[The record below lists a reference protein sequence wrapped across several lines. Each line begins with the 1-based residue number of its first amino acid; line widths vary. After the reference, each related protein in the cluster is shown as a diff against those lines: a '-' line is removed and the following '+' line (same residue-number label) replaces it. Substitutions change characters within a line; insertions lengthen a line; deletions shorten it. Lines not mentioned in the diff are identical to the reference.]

1 MSISEA
7 FVLGT
12 VQGLTE
18 FLPVSSSGHLVLFQK
33 LFGLSE
39 NVLTFDIAVHL
50 ATLIAIV
57 FVFYQEIGYIFKHP
71 FSKWV
76 WLLLVGTI
84 PAIVFGFFF
93 KQWIEFLF
101 ESGHTLG
108 IEFIFTGLVL
118 WSVESLKQ
126 NPRKTLEDMSTV
138 DALVIGTAQ
147 AFAILPAVSRS
158 GLTIS
163 GALFRGLDRAFAA
176 KFSFLLSIPAIL
188 GAVVL
193 DLPDAIKT
201 VSSHSASTLPL
212 SVLFV
217 GMVSAGISGFLAI
230 RWMIH
235 ILKKKNLKGFAVYVI
250 LLGVLILCEQIISGK
265 LFGPLWK

>member
-1 MSISEA
+1 MSIPEA
-7 FVLGT
+7 FLLGT

-57 FVFYQEIGYIFKHP
+57 VVFYQEIGYILKHP

-76 WLLLVGTI
+76 WLLVIGTL
-84 PAIVFGFFF
+84 PAIFFGFFF
-93 KQWIEFLF
+93 KQWIESLF
-101 ESGHTLG
+101 ESGQTLG
-108 IEFIFTGLVL
+108 FEFIFTGIVL
-118 WSVESLKQ
+118 WAVESMKHKQ
-126 NPRKTLEDMSTV
+126 NKTLENMKST
-138 DALVIGTAQ
+138 DALFIGTAQ
-147 AFAILPAVSRS
+147 ALAILPAVSRS

-163 GALFRGLDRAFAA
+163 GALFRGLDREFAA

-193 DLPDAIKT
+193 DLPNAVKT
-201 VSSHSASTLPL
+201 ASSSNASSISISALL
-212 SVLFV
+212 I

-235 ILKKKNLKGFAVYVI
+235 ILKKASLKGFAVYVL
-250 LLGVLILCEQIISGK
+250 LLGALILFEQWVSGRI
-265 LFGPLWK
+265 FGPLWK

>member
-7 FVLGT
+7 FMLGT

-50 ATLIAIV
+50 ATLSAIGI
-57 FVFYQEIGYIFKHP
+57 VFYQEIGYILKHP

-76 WLLLVGTI
+76 WLLLIGTI
-84 PAIVFGFFF
+84 PAILFGFFF
-93 KQWIEFLF
+93 KQLIESLF

-108 IEFIFTGLVL
+108 IEFIFTGIVL
-118 WSVESLKQ
+118 WSVESF
-126 NPRKTLEDMSTV
+126 PRNKGKTLENMNTL
-138 DALVIGTAQ
+138 DALVIGTGQ

-163 GALFRGLDRAFAA
+163 AALFRGLDRTFAA

-201 VSSHSASTLPL
+201 VSSHNPSEISI
-212 SVLFV
+212 SVLLI
-217 GMVSAGISGFLAI
+217 GMLSAGISGFLAI

-235 ILKKKNLKGFAVYVI
+235 ILKKKSLKGFAVYVI
-250 LLGVLILCEQIISGK
+250 LLGGLILCEQIISGRI
-265 LFGPLWK
+265 FGSLW

>member
-1 MSISEA
+1 MSLFEA
-7 FVLGT
+7 FVLGA

-57 FVFYQEIGYIFKHP
+57 VVYYQEVRYILSHP

-76 WLLLVGTI
+76 WLLVVGTI
-84 PAIVFGFFF
+84 PALVFGFFF
-93 KQWIEFLF
+93 KEWIESLF
-101 ESGHTLG
+101 ESGRTLG
-108 IEFIFTGLVL
+108 IEFILTGLVL
-118 WSVESLKQ
+118 LSVELFAKNQ
-126 NPRKTLEDMSTV
+126 RKTLERTTTG

-147 AFAILPAVSRS
+147 AVAILPAVSRS

-163 GALFRGLDRAFAA
+163 GALFRGLDREFAA
-176 KFSFLLSIPAIL
+176 KFSFLLSIPAIV

-201 VSSHSASTLPL
+201 MSSPNPSEISIG
-212 SVLFV
+212 VLLM
-217 GMVSAGISGFLAI
+217 GMLSAGVSGFLAI
-230 RWMIH
+230 RWMIY
-235 ILKKKNLKGFAVYVI
+235 ILKKKNLKGFALYVI
-250 LLGVLILCEQIISGK
+250 LLGGVILGEQLVSGQI
-265 LFGPLWK
+265 FGSLGK